1 MEPPPKQYLVR
12 IEVVLPRNYRGTAHD
27 VLNAGDDEIH
37 LWLAFPDQI
46 RDQHLLVEY
55 ENLLADHERAKRA
68 RFHFA
73 ADRHRYLVTRVLVR
87 TVLSRYVSVDPR
99 DWIFATNEFGR
110 PYVANL
116 SPETSRLSFNVSHT
130 NGLILMGVTTGNAL
144 GVDVENV
151 GVRELYTGIADRY
164 FSPSEVADLHSLPKP
179 QQHKR
184 FFDIWTLKESYIKA
198 RGMGLAIPLDGFSF
212 RFPSERSIAFSI
224 QASLGDNAARWQ
236 FWQFY
241 PEPEF
246 GAAVCAERVI
256 RSRPPLR
263 LTVTVPLDK
272 DSLRNCTPARETG
285 SCRHGQE

>member
-1 MEPPPKQYLVR
+1 
-12 IEVVLPRNYRGTAHD
+12 
-27 VLNAGDDEIH
+27 VLNTGDDEIH

-46 RDQHLLVEY
+46 RDHRLLVEY
-55 ENLLADHERAKRA
+55 DNLLAEHERAKQT

-87 TVLSRYVSVDPR
+87 TVLSRYASKDPR

-110 PYVANL
+110 PYVANP
-116 SPETSRLSFNVSHT
+116 SPAISGLSFNVSHT
-130 NGLILMGVTTGNAL
+130 NGLILLGVTMGTAL

-151 GVRELYTGIADRY
+151 GVREPYTGIADRY
-164 FSPSEVADLHSLPKP
+164 FSPAEAADLHSLPKP

-212 RFPSERSIAFSI
+212 HFPSERSIAFST
-224 QASLGDNAARWQ
+224 QAALGDKASRWQ

-241 PEPEF
+241 PEPQF

-263 LTVTVPLDK
+263 LTVTIPLDK
-272 DSLRNCTPARETG
+272 DSLTNCTPARETG
-285 SCRHGQE
+285 